1 MNTSR
6 THLLYSTVALREWR
20 CTISS
25 FVVLVIAALA
35 TFSAPNA
42 HAIDSLP
49 LDRLQPGLWKVV
61 RTINRHDGKPEDV
74 RQSEYCAS
82 PRKEIT
88 KMLRTATTLCRT
100 NVTKLAEDKY
110 EISAACNL
118 GLISGT
124 NRTVITLISDTS
136 YSAEVDT
143 IGTKF
148 GEKQHRSEKILAVRE
163 SDCAEKK

>member
-1 MNTSR
+1 
-6 THLLYSTVALREWR
+6 
-20 CTISS
+20 
-25 FVVLVIAALA
+25 
-35 TFSAPNA
+35 
-42 HAIDSLP
+42 
-49 LDRLQPGLWKVV
+49 
-61 RTINRHDGKPEDV
+61 
-74 RQSEYCAS
+74 
-82 PRKEIT
+82 
-88 KMLRTATTLCRT
+88 MLRTATTLCRT